1 MRILGLLLGGQ
12 AGRGKGDVGEVEHPF
27 RIGLDGAGLGVIE
40 AHMGLVLAPLPDQG
54 VAVDQVGTG
63 ARHAEGGGEGLRA
76 AAEDLVLAGDDGHG
90 AIRVI
95 AEDHLHVAAGQV
107 GQIAVAGDEV
117 DAAFQLAKGHHPARA
132 ETVGR
137 GRGVDLVVP
146 ACVEAA
152 LGGGAAGVVV
162 PQVQAVVGEGASD
175 PAGRTGLGIHQGDH
189 RLIGPGHQLL
199 GRGLHIGQT
208 GDGAVRGFRGGG
220 GGAVVIA
227 AGQKRE
233 Q

>member
-1 MRILGLLLGGQ
+1 MSL
-12 AGRGKGDVGEVEHPF
+12 
-27 RIGLDGAGLGVIE
+27 
-40 AHMGLVLAPLPDQG
+40 PLPDQG

-63 ARHAEGGGEGLRA
+63 ARHAEGGGEGLGA

-90 AIRVI
+90 AVRVI

-117 DAAFQLAKGHHPARA
+117 DAAFQLAEGTTQLGPKPSAA
-132 ETVGR
+132 V
-137 GRGVDLVVP
+137 GVDLVIP

-175 PAGRTGLGIHQGDH
+175 PAG
-189 RLIGPGHQLL
+189 LL
-199 GRGLHIGQT
+199 VWVSTRAIT
-208 GDGAVRGFRGGG
+208 A
-220 GGAVVIA
+220 
-227 AGQKRE
+227 
-233 Q
+233 